1 MSLPRKAEL
10 RANADT
16 TRAWQQRSRKR
27 LPAKSERR
35 SDDAERQR
43 LVRRAVFRRDRGCQ
57 LRDLPGA
64 GECFGGPTPHHRRKA
79 SASGAY
85 TEANLVEL
93 CLGHNS
99 RLESDADL
107 ADLVRRE
114 RPWMIVRE
122 GDPEWEQLGR
132 RASGTL

>member
-1 MSLPRKAEL
+1 MAGRSAKTL
-10 RANADT
+10 AD
-16 TRAWQQRSRKR
+16 ADRKR
-27 LPAKSERR
+27 E
-35 SDDAERQR
+35 
-43 LVRRAVFRRDRGCQ
+43 VREAVFRRDRGCQ

-64 GECFGGPTPHHRRKA
+64 GACWGNPTPHHRRKA
-79 SASGAY
+79 SSSGAY

-107 ADLVRRE
+107 AELVRE
-114 RPWMIVRE
+114 HRPELIVRE
-122 GDPEWEQLGR
+122 GDPEWPQLGR